1 MSKKFQSKALFPRL
15 VRPLGLCHNF
25 ENDFYCKMLLMAL
38 EFMATPTSHL
48 QAGSLWGKRK
58 YQFNIVFEYRAEK
71 TRKDRKRM
79 YRKKIGNG

>member
-1 MSKKFQSKALFPRL
+1 MSKKFRSKALFPRL

-25 ENDFYCKMLLMAL
+25 ENDFYCKMLFMAL

-58 YQFNIVFEYRAEK
+58 YQFNIVFEYRAVNRERIGK
-71 TRKDRKRM
+71 GCIAKR
-79 YRKKIGNG
+79 

>member
-1 MSKKFQSKALFPRL
+1 MSKKFRSKALLPRL

-25 ENDFYCKMLLMAL
+25 ENDFYCKMLFMAL

-58 YQFNIVFEYRAEK
+58 YQFNIAFEYRAENRERIGK
-71 TRKDRKRM
+71 GCIAKR
-79 YRKKIGNG
+79 